1 MSFSSP
7 EKRRSPFDLTQG
19 RSCVVLFSK
28 GYEIQR
34 SLETAKET
42 VRQLG
47 SGDAGRG
54 QYHQSSFRCRPPC
67 GGEDEEMQPLT
78 MPNSIMSTFE
88 GTTLR
93 ADNHVVSAAGL
104 LYSRPKFF
112 NQTLASLG
120 KESE

>member
-1 MSFSSP
+1 MLFS
-7 EKRRSPFDLTQG
+7 
-19 RSCVVLFSK
+19 FSK

-67 GGEDEEMQPLT
+67 SGEDEEMQPLT

-93 ADNHVVSAAGL
+93 ANTVIML
-104 LYSRPKFF
+104 
-112 NQTLASLG
+112 
-120 KESE
+120 